1 MVPAMFPSLRLSD
14 PRSQKKVRIGKMSYV
29 WAGLFGPFFVLVKA
43 GPVRALFG
51 LVLTLACALGL
62 FGFVAN
68 IQYVPTTLRPVALLL
83 AVPGVLLFHSMQ
95 TVALVTNYYR
105 HRRWVVRQE

>member
-1 MVPAMFPSLRLSD
+1 MFRSLRFSD
-14 PRSQKKVRIGKMSYV
+14 PRSDKKVRIGKMSYV

-43 GPVRALFG
+43 GPVRALLSLG
-51 LVLTLACALGL
+51 LTLACAIGL

-68 IQYVPTTLRPVALLL
+68 IHYVPDTLRPVALLL

-105 HRRWVVRQE
+105 QLHWVVRLD

>member
-1 MVPAMFPSLRLSD
+1 MLPAMFPSLRLSD

-43 GPVRALFG
+43 GPVRALLSLG
-51 LVLTLACALGL
+51 LTLACAIGL

-68 IQYVPTTLRPVALLL
+68 IQYVPPTMRPIALLV
-83 AVPGVLLFHSMQ
+83 AVPGVLLFHAMQ

-105 HRRWVVRQE
+105 QRRWVVRQE